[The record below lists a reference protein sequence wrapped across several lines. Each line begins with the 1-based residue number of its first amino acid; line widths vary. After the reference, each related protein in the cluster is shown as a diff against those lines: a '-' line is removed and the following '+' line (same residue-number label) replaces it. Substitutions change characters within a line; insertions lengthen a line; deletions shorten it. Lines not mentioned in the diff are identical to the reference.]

1 MNNAPARHFKIIFC
15 TFSVFAYLYA
25 KNNPT
30 PPIMVDITIYRIC
43 SNPKS
48 CGATITSKIE
58 KFFFFFCDK
67 WYYITPTE
75 KFKHKQPK

>member
-1 MNNAPARHFKIIFC
+1 MNNAPARHFRIIFC

-30 PPIMVDITIYRIC
+30 PPIIVDITIYRIC

-58 KFFFFFCDK
+58 KFFFFATSGIISHQLKNSND
-67 WYYITPTE
+67 
-75 KFKHKQPK
+75 KQPK